1 MSHARPDAPRHPEP
15 HRAAPTAAPWLEG
28 PLLGFDTETTGV
40 DPCRDRLVTAALVAR
55 GPRLPDGTRAQETR
69 TWLADPGVEIPEAAT
84 AVHGVST
91 QRARA
96 EGRPVGEVLAEVSDR
111 LVAAMSAGTPVVAFN
126 SSYDLTLLE
135 AELSRHGLPTMRQR
149 LRREL
154 GPIAD
159 PLVIDR
165 SVDRWRRGKR
175 RLSDLCA
182 VYGVEAGADLHTAEV
197 DVAATLDVLEALVE
211 AYPQVG
217 RLAVEELVPW
227 QARAHRQ
234 WARSFNEWLSRA
246 NPGREGARTS
256 WPLPS

>member
-1 MSHARPDAPRHPEP
+1 MSHARPDAPRPS
-15 HRAAPTAAPWLEG
+15 AAPATWVEG

-40 DPCRDRLVTAALVAR
+40 DPRQDRLVTAALVAR
-55 GPRLPDGTRAQETR
+55 GPRLPDGTRSQETR

-96 EGRPVGEVLAEVSDR
+96 EGRPLAEVLAEVSDR
-111 LVAAMSAGTPVVAFN
+111 LVAAMGAGTPVVAFN

-135 AELSRHGLPTMRQR
+135 AELARHGLSTMRER
-149 LRREL
+149 LGREL

-165 SVDRWRRGKR
+165 GVDRWRRGKR
-175 RLSDLCA
+175 RLSDLCT
-182 VYGVEAGADLHTAEV
+182 VYGVEAGALHTAEV
-197 DVAATLDVLEALVE
+197 DVAATLDVLEALVA
-211 AYPQVG
+211 AYPEVG

-234 WARSFNEWLSRA
+234 WAQSFNEWLSRA
-246 NPGREGARTS
+246 NPGREGAQTS
-256 WPLPS
+256 WPLPSS